1 MMTSLLN
8 RLGNL
13 GLLLIACGLLLGGL
27 AGAAVAHHYD
37 TLTAANVA
45 THHDVKGK
53 ATPKAKPH
61 QVKPKPASPG
71 HGDRTQGNNSADTD

>member
-13 GLLLIACGLLLGGL
+13 GLLLIACGLLVGGL

-37 TLTAANVA
+37 TLATANVA

-53 ATPKAKPH
+53 ATPKPKPH
-61 QVKPKPASPG
+61 QAKPKPANSG
-71 HGDRTQGNNSADTD
+71 HHDGSQGSNPADND